1 MKKQRLLIIDDDKD
15 FLQDLTFM
23 VRDDYECV
31 TATNAEKA
39 LHAVQAYNP
48 KVILLDLVL
57 GEQENGLDLLKKIHQ
72 FDDSIPIIIITD
84 YASVETAVK
93 AIQMGAFD
101 YISKSPNRNEL
112 RLIIEKSLKHRSFK
126 LMQDSLKEET
136 GLPFYTMI
144 GESEGM
150 LDVIEKVMLYAKH
163 QSTVLITGESGVGKE
178 LVARQIH
185 LHSSNNQAPFIAVNC
200 AAIPKEL
207 AESELFGHEKGSFTG
222 ADKRKIGK
230 FEMAD
235 DGVIFLDEISE
246 ISPEVQVK
254 LLRVLQEKEFNRV
267 GGTST
272 IKTNAKIIAATN
284 RDLSEMVKKG
294 TFREDLFYRLD
305 VLPIHVPPLRER
317 KSDIPKLVQY
327 FVDIICDE
335 MKIPAKKCTSEAM
348 ELFQLY
354 DWPGNIRQLRNYITR
369 AVIMSPGSKI
379 DSTHL
384 DPAIKKNVNPVLDD
398 DFVVPKT
405 WEEMDRIRKAEA
417 DRASR
422 AVEQRFIEFIM
433 KEYEGNVSK
442 AAEAIGI
449 NRTNLHK
456 IIRRVELLDSENN

>member
-1 MKKQRLLIIDDDKD
+1 MKKQRILIIDDDKD
-15 FLQDLTFM
+15 FIQDLTFL
-23 VRDDYECV
+23 VREDYECV

-39 LHAVQAYNP
+39 MHAVQTFNP
-48 KVILLDLVL
+48 RVILLDLVL
-57 GEQENGLDLLKKIHQ
+57 GEQENGLDLLRKIHQ

-112 RLIIEKSLKHRSFK
+112 KLIIEKSMKQRSLK
-126 LMQDSLKEET
+126 LMHDSLKQET
-136 GLPFYTMI
+136 TMPFYTMI
-144 GESEGM
+144 GDSEGM
-150 LDVIEKVMLYAKH
+150 LDVMEKVYLYARH

-185 LHSSNNQAPFIAVNC
+185 LHSGNNQAPFIAVNC

-207 AESELFGHEKGSFTG
+207 AESELFGHEKGAFTG

-230 FEMAD
+230 FEMAG

-246 ISPEVQVK
+246 IGPEVQVK
-254 LLRVLQEKEFNRV
+254 LLRILQEKEFNRV

-284 RDLSEMVKKG
+284 RDLQEMVRLG
-294 TFREDLFYRLD
+294 LFREDLFYRLD

-317 KSDIPKLVQY
+317 KADIPKLVQ
-327 FVDIICDE
+327 FFIDQICDE
-335 MKIPAKKCTSEAM
+335 MKIAPKRCSDEALL
-348 ELFQLY
+348 LFQQY

-369 AVIMSPGSKI
+369 AVIMAQGSTITPEFLDTALKKS
-379 DSTHL
+379 DSSQ
-384 DPAIKKNVNPVLDD
+384 DINAYVI
-398 DFVVPKT
+398 PKT
-405 WEEMDRIRKAEA
+405 WEEMDRMRKAEA

-422 AVEQRFIEFIM
+422 EVEQRFVNYLIKEFD
-433 KEYEGNVSK
+433 GNITK

-456 IIRRVELLDSENN
+456 IIRRVEEMN